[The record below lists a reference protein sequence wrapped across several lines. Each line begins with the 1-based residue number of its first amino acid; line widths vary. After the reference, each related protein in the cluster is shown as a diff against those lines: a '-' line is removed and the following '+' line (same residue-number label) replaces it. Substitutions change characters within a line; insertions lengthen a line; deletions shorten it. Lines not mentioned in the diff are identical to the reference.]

1 MVGGFGKLRVMLIS
15 AQLGL
20 ESGTGA
26 ELGKMHLNHKTNGSL
41 SRAELRWIRA
51 KVNKKESE

>member
-1 MVGGFGKLRVMLIS
+1 MFPGHRKNKIMGFDTIEINL
-15 AQLGL
+15 A
-20 ESGTGA
+20 GTGA

-51 KVNKKESE
+51 KVN

>member
-1 MVGGFGKLRVMLIS
+1 MLIL

-20 ESGTGA
+20 EVVTGA
-26 ELGKMHLNHKTNGSL
+26 ELGKMHLNHKTNESL

-51 KVNKKESE
+51 KVNKKKVKNED